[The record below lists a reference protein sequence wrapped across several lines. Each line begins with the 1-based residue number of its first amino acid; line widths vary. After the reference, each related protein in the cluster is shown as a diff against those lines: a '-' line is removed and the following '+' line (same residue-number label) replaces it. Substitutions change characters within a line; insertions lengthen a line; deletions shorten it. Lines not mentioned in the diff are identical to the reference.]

1 MHERPILFSAAMVRA
16 ILDGHKTQT
25 RRLVKPYRGNALV
38 DLRHAEDRPDIYSS
52 RRDDPESW
60 GYQFLD
66 DGAPATLADWAT
78 ILCPYG
84 TPGDRLWVRETF
96 AIESSVE
103 GSSQQLP
110 HTDGRPVQYAPDD
123 DVEGILPAWR
133 QPHYRATDPAPD
145 LTCDRANCAQCR
157 DHDMGPHWQPS
168 IHMPRWAC
176 RLVLEISDVRVER
189 LQAISEADVVAEG
202 VSTPGPFAVHHFRDV
217 WASINGQASWDADP
231 WVWVITFKR
240 ITP

>member
-1 MHERPILFSAAMVRA
+1 MRELPILFSAPMVRA
-16 ILDGHKTQT
+16 ILNGHKTQT

-38 DLRHAEDRPDIYSS
+38 DLRDAEDRSDIYSG

-84 TPGDRLWVRETF
+84 APGDRLWVRERAAFYWGGWHYFADGPSEWGPDVSARTF
-96 AIESSVE
+96 NRS
-103 GSSQQLP
+103 
-110 HTDGRPVQYAPDD
+110 
-123 DVEGILPAWR
+123 
-133 QPHYRATDPAPD
+133 
-145 LTCDRANCAQCR
+145 
-157 DHDMGPHWQPS
+157 S
-168 IHMPRWAC
+168 IHMPRAAC
-176 RLVLEISDVRVER
+176 RLTLEITDVRVER
-189 LQAISEADVVAEG
+189 LQGGDGELASESRYLAEG
-202 VSTPGPFAVHHFRDV
+202 VSRIHHGDGDFYYSAFRNEPHPRNWIDAFDA
-217 WASINGQASWDADP
+217 WRELWTSINGQASWDADP